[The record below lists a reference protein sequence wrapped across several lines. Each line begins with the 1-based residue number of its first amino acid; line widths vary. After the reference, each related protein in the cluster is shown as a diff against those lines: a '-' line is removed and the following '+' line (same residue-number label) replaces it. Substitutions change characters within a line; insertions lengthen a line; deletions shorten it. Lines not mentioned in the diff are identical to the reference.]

1 MLPCGYNTNT
11 WSLMQPAANPGAV
24 PKQGMA
30 YSEAADRVIL
40 FDGQRGWTDY
50 KYNDQ
55 AWSYDFISD
64 TWENLTPQE

>member
-1 MLPCGYNTNT
+1 
-11 WSLMQPAANPGAV
+11 MQPAANPGAV

-30 YSEAADRVIL
+30 YSEAAGRVIL
-40 FDGQRGWTDY
+40 FGGQRGWKDY